1 MRGGRP
7 TSPPGV
13 EVGHFSSRRTRNEEV
28 TTHSAS
34 AMPANRSGTG
44 VVLFSE
50 HEENGPKK
58 PHHPPPPL
66 GVPEEQSPADLPAG
80 SGRTPFFI
88 HSVAGSTVGCRA
100 GDVGDLRCWSERVPA
115 SRNDRR
121 AAAQP
126 GLDAGG
132 IQRRPLAGFFNS
144 CDAWLQPG
152 VFARLKACATSEVGH
167 GFSRAC
173 LRDPIAP
180 PSAPAPHR
188 PSPHRS

>member
-1 MRGGRP
+1 MRDGRP

-13 EVGHFSSRRTRNEEV
+13 GVGQFSSRRTRNEEV

-66 GVPEEQSPADLPAG
+66 GLPEEQSPADLPAG
-80 SGRTPFFI
+80 SGRTPLFL
-88 HSVAGSTVGCRA
+88 HSVAGSTVGCQA
-100 GDVGDLRCWSERVPA
+100 GRVGDLRCWSERVPT
-115 SRNDRR
+115 SRNSRR

-132 IQRRPLAGFFNS
+132 IQRRPLKRFLLRCSAGV
-144 CDAWLQPG
+144 Q
-152 VFARLKACATSEVGH
+152 ACP
-167 GFSRAC
+167 FSLRVLSALRALC
-173 LRDPIAP
+173 G
-180 PSAPAPHR
+180 SF
-188 PSPHRS
+188 

>member
-1 MRGGRP
+1 MRDGRP

-13 EVGHFSSRRTRNEEV
+13 GVGQFSSRRTRNEEV

-80 SGRTPFFI
+80 SGRTPLFL
-88 HSVAGSTVGCRA
+88 HSVAGSTVGCQA
-100 GDVGDLRCWSERVPA
+100 GRVGDLRCWSECVPA
-115 SRNDRR
+115 SRNGRR

-132 IQRRPLAGFFNS
+132 IRRCPLGTGSRSEETAEIAKTAKNKTFFLCAFS
-144 CDAWLQPG
+144 AR
-152 VFARLKACATSEVGH
+152 FALSAV
-167 GFSRAC
+167 
-173 LRDPIAP
+173 
-180 PSAPAPHR
+180 PSDRGLEH
-188 PSPHRS
+188 